1 MLSTEFISWQ
11 KSEYDL
17 TAEPV
22 IIKYQDFIIKLIKD
36 GDMKIFKYL
45 DQETKSMSKIDSVSK
60 MDPIIYQL
68 YKLDFGE
75 PELAIDDKYI
85 KTSKEQ
91 IIAQLFSPRVV
102 LTCVVYVNSNKK
114 IIMQ

>member
-1 MLSTEFISWQ
+1 
-11 KSEYDL
+11 
-17 TAEPV
+17 
-22 IIKYQDFIIKLIKD
+22 
-36 GDMKIFKYL
+36 
-45 DQETKSMSKIDSVSK
+45 MSKIDSVSK